1 MPTFL
6 MIERHSPEN
15 CPMFNEKTRKVMMEC
30 NDKFDGLAKKYRVKM
45 IGSWAVPNEHLS
57 FSVFE
62 APSLEA
68 VTKLMME
75 PVVMALGTFETTELK
90 AAFSS
95 EELTKMMQKLAK

>member
-15 CPMFNEKTRKVMMEC
+15 CPMFNEKTRKVMMKC
-30 NDKFDGLAKKYRVKM
+30 NEKFDGLAKKYRVKT
-45 IGSWAVPNEHLS
+45 IGSWAVPSEHLS

-75 PVVMALGTFETTELK
+75 PVVMELGTFETCEFK
-90 AAFSS
+90 AAFNA
-95 EELTKMMQKLAK
+95 EELTEMMPRIK

>member
-1 MPTFL
+1 
-6 MIERHSPEN
+6 
-15 CPMFNEKTRKVMMEC
+15 MFNEKSRKVMMEC
-30 NDKFDGLAKKYRVKM
+30 NDKFDGLAKKYGVKM
-45 IGSWAVPNEHLS
+45 IGSWAVPNEHLG

-68 VTKLMME
+68 VTKLIME

-95 EELTKMMQKLAK
+95 EELTKMMQKTK

>member
-1 MPTFL
+1 

-15 CPMFNEKTRKVMMEC
+15 CPMFNEKTRKIMMAS
-30 NDKFDGLAKKYRVKM
+30 NDKFDKLAKKYGVKM
-45 IGSWAVPNEHLS
+45 IGSWAVPNEHLG
-57 FSVFE
+57 FDVFE

-75 PVVMALGTFETTELK
+75 PALMALGAFETCEIK

-95 EELTKMMQKLAK
+95 EELTKMMPKLAK